1 MDPSPFSMY
10 PPHSISPPPI
20 IPVIPTSTTATTY
33 AANPTTTSTTTAAF
47 LANPT
52 PTTPASLNHP
62 SYSEMIYEAIGALK
76 ERDGSSKRAIAKY
89 IEGAYKNLPPT
100 HSALLT
106 HHLKRLKSNGHLVMV
121 KKSYK
126 LPRSDNHLPE
136 ASAADAAAVPVLA
149 SDAAGPKRSRGRPP
163 KSKPTT
169 TPAGE
174 PISQSVVVGAGQA
187 DAGGSN
193 VQLQPAAEVVKRTA
207 GAGRRKKNGPVAA
220 ATERGV
226 KKVRGRPPKSAA
238 TVAKKNTGRPKK
250 MTSTGVST
258 VVAQNGVKRKRGRP
272 PKAQVQLQAQPI
284 VVPYANDGTTNYATS
299 NVGMP
304 NTPRS
309 RGRPSKIA
317 ALPTAVGGAVP
328 GKRRGRP
335 PKVAGV
341 SKPMKPKKSTGK
353 PVGRPKKTTEV
364 PVQQTSLATAYG
376 DLQRKLQFFQSK
388 VKQAVDMLKPQFT
401 SESNI
406 SAVAVI
412 QELEGLAAM
421 DISVPF
427 REEA

>member
-1 MDPSPFSMY
+1 MF

-20 IPVIPTSTTATTY
+20 VPVIPTTTSTTSTTTVY
-33 AANPTTTSTTTAAF
+33 AVNPTTTSTTTAAF
-47 LANPT
+47 VANPT

-62 SYSEMIYEAIGALK
+62 TYSEMIYEAIGALK
-76 ERDGSSKRAIAKY
+76 ERDGSSRRAIAKY

-136 ASAADAAAVPVLA
+136 ASAADAAAVPVPT

-163 KSKPTT
+163 KSKLTT
-169 TPAGE
+169 TPAVE
-174 PISQSVVVGAGQA
+174 PISQSVVVGSGQA

-193 VQLQPAAEVVKRTA
+193 VQLQPAAEVVKRAA

-220 ATERGV
+220 AAERGL

-238 TVAKKNTGRPKK
+238 TGAKKNTGRPKK
-250 MTSTGVST
+250 MTSTGLST

-272 PKAQVQLQAQPI
+272 PKAQVQPQAQPI
-284 VVPYANDGTTNYATS
+284 VVPYANDATTNYTTS
-299 NVGMP
+299 NIGVP

-317 ALPTAVGGAVP
+317 ALPIAVGG

-364 PVQQTSLATAYG
+364 PVQQTSLTAAYG

-401 SESNI
+401 SESNT

-427 REEA
+427 REGA